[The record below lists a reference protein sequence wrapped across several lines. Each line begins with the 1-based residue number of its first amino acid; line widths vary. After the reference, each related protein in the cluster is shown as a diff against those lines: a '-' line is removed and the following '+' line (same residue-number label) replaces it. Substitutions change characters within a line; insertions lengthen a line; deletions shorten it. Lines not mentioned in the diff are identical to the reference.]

1 MLEITSVNEL
11 NQLFGSKN
19 VVVLDFTA
27 TWCGPCKMVAPQF
40 EALSGK
46 YQSVGFAKVD
56 VDQNEEIVAHYNIS
70 CMPTFIVFVKGQP
83 VHRVE
88 GANLAE
94 VENKIT
100 TLL

>member
-1 MLEITSVNEL
+1 MLEITSPTQL
-11 NQLFGSKN
+11 NQLFSSRQ

-40 EALSGK
+40 EALSTK
-46 YQSVGFAKVD
+46 YTNVGFAKVD
-56 VDQNEEIVAHYNIS
+56 VDQNEEIVGHYKIS
-70 CMPTFIVFVKGQP
+70 CMPTFIVFVNGQP
-83 VHRVE
+83 VRRVE